1 MYKVSVGD
9 KSEIFSAI
17 STIGYVTFVYC
28 CDASVCTLYVI
39 YMCMYERVRHSPAS
53 KLRSPSSPLC
63 LFSTSFGNL
72 VLMSSQRP
80 WFTRV
85 SDLVAFRSQEP
96 TRTRHRGQLR
106 LLCSNVPLR
115 QRRQRLCVHG
125 SVTGSINIPRH
136 TGHMRS
142 RRCTSAVVRD
152 DRSNNL
158 DVRFRYIFPYL
169 LRDYGYCTGNWEQLH
184 CWCHRRDDVF
194 ASCFVCDSRGA
205 IPSFRAPWNAWIRTG
220 KAGSEMSST
229 TFLLSYKREY
239 FCIVAY
245 IYRI

>member
-1 MYKVSVGD
+1 
-9 KSEIFSAI
+9 
-17 STIGYVTFVYC
+17 
-28 CDASVCTLYVI
+28 
-39 YMCMYERVRHSPAS
+39 MYERVRHSPAS
-53 KLRSPSSPLC
+53 KLTSPSSPLC

-72 VLMSSQRP
+72 ALMSSQRP

-85 SDLVAFRSQEP
+85 SDLVAFRSHEP

-152 DRSNNL
+152 DRSNNF

-169 LRDYGYCTGNWEQLH
+169 LRDYGYCTGNNYTVATVGVTVVATTSSLRVIRGTRF
-184 CWCHRRDDVF
+184 RRS
-194 ASCFVCDSRGA
+194 ARRGTRG
-205 IPSFRAPWNAWIRTG
+205 FG
-220 KAGSEMSST
+220 KARCPLLHSFSFYILSELKNEKFDNFN
-229 TFLLSYKREY
+229 FLNFELNET
-239 FCIVAY
+239 
-245 IYRI
+245 